1 MVNAFARVGGVDE
14 TYIEEDPIQAG
25 PNEGIQFK
33 VIALGQPETDDT
45 SDLSA
50 QENKPVLFEFNPL
63 FFPDRFN
70 QSFDKEL
77 RREGQQCQGEDV
89 SIKNLKNSEFHATG
103 VILEENLRVVQKLA
117 EHEGVVDM
125 ITPISP
131 NGGMECYI
139 KGGDVGELE
148 GWNPVYRQWM
158 FTYTFD
164 FVSTGLD
171 EFGNDTENDLVSS
184 ILDNQ

>member
-1 MVNAFARVGGVDE
+1 MVNAFASVGGASD
-14 TYIEEDPIQAG
+14 TYIEEDPIGAG

-33 VIALGQPETDDT
+33 VIALGQPTVDESN
-45 SDLSA
+45 SDSSE
-50 QENKPVLFEFNPL
+50 QNKPALFEFNPL

-70 QSFDKEL
+70 QKFDKEL
-77 RREGQQCQGEDV
+77 RREGQQCRGEDV

-103 VILEENLRVVQKLA
+103 VVLEENLRVVQKLA
-117 EHEGVVDM
+117 EHDGVVDM

-139 KGGDVGELE
+139 KGGDVGEVE
-148 GWNPVYRQWM
+148 GWNPVARQWM
-158 FTYTFD
+158 FTYTLD

-184 ILDNQ
+184 ILDG

>member
-1 MVNAFARVGGVDE
+1 MAYRLEDLTNDDIYFDE
-14 TYIEEDPIQAG
+14 SPIQAG
-25 PNEGIQFK
+25 PNEGIEFR
-33 VIALGQPETDDT
+33 VVVLGEVPNTEPINHIQKTRE
-45 SDLSA
+45 
-50 QENKPVLFEFNPL
+50 VLFEFAPK

-77 RREGQQCQGEDV
+77 RREGQQCRGEDV

-103 VILEENLRVVQKLA
+103 VVLEENLRRVQKLA
-117 EHEGVVDM
+117 NHDGVVDM

-139 KGGDVGELE
+139 KSGDVGELE

-158 FTYTFD
+158 FNYTFD

-171 EFGNDTENDLVSS
+171 EFGNDTENDVVSGL
-184 ILDNQ
+184 INQ